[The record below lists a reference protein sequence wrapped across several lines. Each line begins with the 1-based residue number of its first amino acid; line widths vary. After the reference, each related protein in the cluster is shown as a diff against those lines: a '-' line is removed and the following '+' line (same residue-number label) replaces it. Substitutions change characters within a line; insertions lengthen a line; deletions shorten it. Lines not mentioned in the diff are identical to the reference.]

1 MLGSSVR
8 MSIDAGLPQPLR
20 RLLFDADLDVEAP
33 YTSRIFTNR
42 DLAFERILAV
52 GFDMDYT
59 LAIYRQAELERL
71 SLDTTVAKLLARGYP
86 EQLQTIR
93 ADPEFAI
100 RGLMVDKTYGNV
112 VKMDRHGYVG
122 TAYHGKRLLS
132 RPERK
137 ALYRAQRLGMEH
149 ERFAPVDTLFSL
161 PEVNLF
167 AEIVDLI
174 DSAPE
179 LWSETPL
186 PTYNQA
192 WNDVRECIDLSHQD
206 NSIKGQIMADPSRF
220 FEVDPELGA
229 TLHKFRSAGKRLFL
243 LTNSF
248 YPYSDA
254 VLTCLLGDQLSTY
267 ETWHSYFDWI
277 VVGSRKPGFF
287 TKQEPFQELDIQ
299 GQPIGAPVAEPRRG
313 RIYQGGNQAGLQRAM
328 GVHADEVL
336 YVGDHIYGDIVR
348 SKKSSGWRTALIIDD
363 LEHDL
368 EVRYARQI
376 TLEEIQHL
384 SQLQIKLTDEI
395 TALRYLAR
403 LLSRMTAAEL
413 VKTGVEHATADAA
426 LDEARNQLRHRFE
439 RLRKYEEETADTLR
453 RRIGE
458 IDGAFNKYWGS
469 LFASRK
475 DTSRFGD
482 QVDAYACVYTSRV
495 TNFRFVSPVKYF
507 HAPHGSMPHWRRR
520 R

>member
-1 MLGSSVR
+1 MA
-8 MSIDAGLPQPLR
+8 IDAGLPHPIR
-20 RLLFDADLDVEAP
+20 KLLFDADLEVEAP
-33 YTSRIFTNR
+33 FTSRIFTNR

-71 SLDTTVAKLLARGYP
+71 SIETTVAKLIARGYP
-86 EQLQTIR
+86 AQLETIR

-132 RPERK
+132 RAERK
-137 ALYRAQRLGMEH
+137 ELYRAQRLGMEH
-149 ERFAPVDTLFSL
+149 ARFAPVDTLFSL

-167 AEIVDLI
+167 AELVDLI
-174 DSAPE
+174 DASPQ
-179 LWSETPL
+179 LWSKTPL
-186 PTYNQA
+186 PTYARA
-192 WNDVRECIDLSHQD
+192 WDDVRECIDLSHQD
-206 NSIKGQIMADPSRF
+206 NSIKGQIMADPRSF
-220 FEVDPELGA
+220 FDVDPELGP

-243 LTNSF
+243 LTNSY
-248 YPYSDA
+248 YPYTDA
-254 VLTCLLGDQLSTY
+254 VLSCLLGDQLSTY
-267 ETWHSYFDWI
+267 ESWHSYFDWI
-277 VVGSRKPGFF
+277 VVGSCKPGFF
-287 TKQEPFQELDIQ
+287 TGQEPFQELDLE
-299 GQPIGAPVAEPRRG
+299 GRPVGDPVAEPRRG

-328 GVHADEVL
+328 AVHADEIL

-368 EVRYARQI
+368 EVRRARLI

-395 TALRYLAR
+395 TALRYLSR
-403 LLSRMTAAEL
+403 VLSRMTAAEL
-413 VKTGVEHATADAA
+413 VTEVITEAA
-426 LDEARNQLRHRFE
+426 AEVIIDEARAQLRQRFE
-439 RLRKYEEETADTLR
+439 RLRTYEEETAETLR

-458 IDGAFNKYWGS
+458 IDGAFNRYWGS

-507 HAPHGSMPHWRRR
+507 HAPHGSMPHWRLRR
-520 R
+520 

>member
-1 MLGSSVR
+1 MA
-8 MSIDAGLPQPLR
+8 IDAGLPHPLR
-20 RLLFDADLDVEAP
+20 KLLFDADLEVEVP
-33 YTSRIFTNR
+33 FTSRIFTNR
-42 DLAFERILAV
+42 DLAFEHIIAV

-71 SLDTTVAKLLARGYP
+71 SIDSTVTKLQARGYP
-86 EQLQTIR
+86 AEIKSMR

-122 TAYHGKRLLS
+122 TVYHGKRLLS
-132 RPERK
+132 RRERK
-137 ALYRAQRLGMEH
+137 ELYRAQRLGLEH
-149 ERFAPVDTLFSL
+149 QRFAPVDTLFSL

-174 DSAPE
+174 DASPE
-179 LWSETPL
+179 LWTKRPL
-186 PTYNQA
+186 PTYAEA
-192 WNDVRECIDLSHQD
+192 WDDVRDCIDLSHQD
-206 NSIKGQIMADPSRF
+206 DSIKGQIMADPGRF
-220 FEVDPELGA
+220 FDVDPELGPM
-229 TLHKFRSAGKRLFL
+229 LHKFRSAGKRLFL
-243 LTNSF
+243 LTNS
-248 YPYSDA
+248 YYKYTDA
-254 VLTCLLGDQLSTY
+254 VLTCLLGKSLSTY
-267 ETWHSYFDWI
+267 ESWHAYFDWI
-277 VVGSRKPGFF
+277 IVGSRKPGFF
-287 TKQEPFQELDIQ
+287 TKQEPFQELDVA
-299 GQPIGAPVAEPRRG
+299 GNAIGKGVALPRRG

-328 GVHADEVL
+328 DIHPDEIL

-368 EVRYARQI
+368 EVRRARQI
-376 TLEEIQHL
+376 TLEEIQRL

-395 TALRYLAR
+395 TALRYLTR
-403 LLSRMTAAEL
+403 KLSRMSPAEL
-413 VKTGVEHATADAA
+413 DASA
-426 LDEARNQLRHRFE
+426 IDSDPEAMLDEAKAQLRHRLE
-439 RLRKYEEETADTLR
+439 RLRKYEEETADTLG

-458 IDGAFNKYWGS
+458 TDAAFNKYWGS

-507 HAPHGSMPHWRRR
+507 HAPHGSMPHWRRSR
-520 R
+520 